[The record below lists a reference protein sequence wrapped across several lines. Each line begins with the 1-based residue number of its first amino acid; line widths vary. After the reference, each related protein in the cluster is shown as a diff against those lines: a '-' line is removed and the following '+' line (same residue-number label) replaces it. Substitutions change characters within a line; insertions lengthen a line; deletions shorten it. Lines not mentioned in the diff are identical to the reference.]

1 MVEPGKEAEK
11 AAEQEVAGGE
21 KKLYK
26 DDVTGEMVSKN
37 ELKLRQKLRKKEE
50 DKKKKDEEKKKKE
63 EEKKAAGGSKKNE
76 VELDPTQY
84 TENRKH
90 YIESLRA

>member
-50 DKKKKDEEKKKKE
+50 EKKKKDEEKRRRKKK
-63 EEKKAAGGSKKNE
+63 KRLLAGA
-76 VELDPTQY
+76 
-84 TENRKH
+84 RKMK
-90 YIESLRA
+90 SS